1 MRELKRSIIGLAEV
15 FGTTLSESR
24 LNAYAELLCEFP
36 IAEVERGI
44 KLLLC
49 NPEVKFFPLPAVIR
63 DAVERKMGVPDATQ
77 ELLSRAISAVTRFGW
92 SDPEGAKVFVG
103 PIVWGALPGVTGW
116 EEFCRAGDEGALP
129 IMAAR
134 AQLRDR
140 IAGRLRMEAPTGRV
154 SLMPPGNPSTRTV
167 IYLPGP
173 AADDMREQ
181 LPPRISNLLTFTR
194 KEAP

>member
-1 MRELKRSIIGLAEV
+1 MIIGLAEI
-15 FGTTLSESR
+15 FGTTLTESR

-36 IAEVERGI
+36 NSEVEKGI
-44 KLLLC
+44 KSLLC
-49 NPEVKFFPLPAVIR
+49 NPEIKFFPLPSVIR
-63 DAVERKMGVPDATQ
+63 DAVERKTGIVDATQ
-77 ELLSRAISAVTRFGW
+77 ELLSRAITAVGKFGW

-116 EEFCRAGDEGALP
+116 EEFCRAGDEGAMP

-140 IAGRLRMEAPTGRV
+140 IAGRLRIEAPTGRIT
-154 SLMPPGNPSTRTV
+154 LAPPGNPGPREV

-173 AADDMREQ
+173 AATDALKM
-181 LPPRISNLLTFTR
+181 PGRIVNLLDFAKPR